1 MKEERYFYDPQLKGE
16 LPEEEARHAV
26 RVLRMGEGDEIFL
39 MDGRGS
45 FYRAV
50 ITTAANHHCLY
61 RIVESLPQEPLW
73 HGRLHLAV
81 APTKMNE
88 RMEWMVEKAV
98 EIGVDEITF
107 IHTDNSERHDIK
119 LDRLRRIVLSA
130 VKQSRKAWVPE
141 LKGMTPFKSLIG
153 SIGEETR
160 AYICHCHEGRKAHLD
175 DVLRKAGPHEGET
188 LVMVGPEGDFSRE
201 EVEEALKAGAVPVSL
216 GGSRLRTETAGLVAA
231 HIMHLNNEIRHA

>member
-39 MDGRGS
+39 MDGRGA
-45 FYRAV
+45 FHRAV

-73 HGRLHLAV
+73 HGHLHLAI

-107 IHTDNSERHDIK
+107 IHTDNSERHD
-119 LDRLRRIVLSA
+119 
-130 VKQSRKAWVPE
+130 PE

-160 AYICHCHEGRKAHLD
+160 TYICHCHEGRKAHLD

-201 EVEEALKAGAVPVSL
+201 EVEEALGAGAVPVSL

>member
-45 FYRAV
+45 FHRAV

-61 RIVESLPQEPLW
+61 RIVESLSQEPLW
-73 HGRLHLAV
+73 RGHLHLAI

-119 LDRLRRIVLSA
+119 LERMRRIVLSA

-141 LKGMTPFKSLIG
+141 LNGMTSFRSLVGGIG
-153 SIGEETR
+153 KETG
-160 AYICHCHEGRKAHLD
+160 AYICHCHEGEKAHLD
-175 DVLRKAGPHEGET
+175 DVLRKGDPHEGET

-216 GGSRLRTETAGLVAA
+216 GGSRLRTETAGLVAV

>member
-1 MKEERYFYDPQLKGE
+1 MKEERFFYDPQLKGE

-45 FYRAV
+45 FHRAV

-61 RIVESLPQEPLW
+61 RIEESLPQEPLW

-141 LKGMTPFKSLIG
+141 
-153 SIGEETR
+153 
-160 AYICHCHEGRKAHLD
+160 GRRAHLD
-175 DVLRKAGPHEGET
+175 DVLRKEGPHEGET

-201 EVEEALKAGAVPVSL
+201 EVEEALGAGAVPVSL

>member
-1 MKEERYFYDPQLKGE
+1 MKEERYFFDPQLSGE

-39 MDGRGS
+39 MDGRGA
-45 FYRAV
+45 FHRAI

-61 RIVESLPQEPLW
+61 HIEETMPQKPLW
-73 HGRLHLAV
+73 RGHLHLAV

-88 RMEWMVEKAV
+88 RTEWLVEKAV
-98 EIGVDEITF
+98 EIGVDEISF

-119 LDRLRRIVLSA
+119 LDRMRRIVLSA
-130 VKQSRKAWVPE
+130 VKQSRKAWLPQ
-141 LKGMTPFKSLIG
+141 LNGMTPFRTLIDR
-153 SIGEETR
+153 ITPETL
-160 AYICHCHEGRKAHLD
+160 ACICHCHEGEKEHLD
-175 DVLRKAGPHEGET
+175 DVLKKNCTPAGET

-201 EVEEALKAGAVPVSL
+201 EVDEALGRGAVPVSL

>member
-1 MKEERYFYDPQLKGE
+1 MKEERYFYDPLLTGE

-45 FYRAV
+45 FHRAV

-61 RIVESLPQEPLW
+61 RIEESLPQEPLW
-73 HGRLHLAV
+73 HGRLHLAI

-98 EIGVDEITF
+98 EIGVDAVTF
-107 IHTDNSERHDIK
+107 IRTDNSERHDIK

-130 VKQSRKAWVPE
+130 VKQSRKAWLPE
-141 LKGMTPFKSLIG
+141 LAGMMPFRTLVE

-160 AYICHCHEGRKAHLD
+160 AFICHCHEGEKPHLD
-175 DVLRKAGPHEGET
+175 DVLRKEGAREGET

-201 EVEEALKAGAVPVSL
+201 EVATALGAGATPVSL
-216 GGSRLRTETAGLVAA
+216 GGSRLRTETAGLVAV